1 MDRGAPDS
9 TECYRG
15 DHPRRPS
22 SVKQIL
28 KPGSIIVVLGP
39 GGVGKTTVAAALGL
53 AAAQNGRAT
62 AVLTVDPARRLRD
75 ALGLQRLGATPSRI
89 DARRLR
95 SAGLDPRLPFHAIA
109 QDSKT
114 TWDGLVERFVP
125 TAAARDQILKNSFY
139 QNLTGGFAGAEN
151 YAALEQLVALHE
163 TARFAVEIVDTP
175 PATQAFDFIEAPA
188 HLAKLL
194 ASRSARFVFNWLK
207 AGRRGGLG
215 IANRLARR
223 IIGEL
228 EKFAGARPLS
238 SIADFFAAT
247 GDALAAITD
256 RMRAADAMLHSDAI
270 RFVVVTTSAEDR
282 LRETRDILRELTT
295 RRLRLAGVV
304 INRAC
309 DEATL
314 QALSKPRALATASY
328 QSAIA
333 ELRGIAGNRNRSDA
347 RLAGL
352 LDFLEDYAAQQR
364 AAITRIRQFL
374 GQLPDAGEVAILPE
388 IGPAVNSLTGLAKI
402 ADRLTQSPSY
412 RVLFGRFAKSAE

>member
-1 MDRGAPDS
+1 
-9 TECYRG
+9 
-15 DHPRRPS
+15 
-22 SVKQIL
+22 
-28 KPGSIIVVLGP
+28 
-39 GGVGKTTVAAALGL
+39 
-53 AAAQNGRAT
+53 
-62 AVLTVDPARRLRD
+62 
-75 ALGLQRLGATPSRI
+75 
-89 DARRLR
+89 
-95 SAGLDPRLPFHAIA
+95 
-109 QDSKT
+109 
-114 TWDGLVERFVP
+114 
-125 TAAARDQILKNSFY
+125 
-139 QNLTGGFAGAEN
+139 
-151 YAALEQLVALHE
+151 
-163 TARFAVEIVDTP
+163 
-175 PATQAFDFIEAPA
+175 
-188 HLAKLL
+188 
-194 ASRSARFVFNWLK
+194 
-207 AGRRGGLG
+207 
-215 IANRLARR
+215 
-223 IIGEL
+223 
-228 EKFAGARPLS
+228 
-238 SIADFFAAT
+238 
-247 GDALAAITD
+247 
-256 RMRAADAMLHSDAI
+256 MRAADAMLHSDAI

-352 LDFLEDYAAQQR
+352 LDFLEDYGAQQR

-374 GQLPDAGEVAILPE
+374 GQLPDAVEVAILPE